1 METRELGSKAQ
12 VMPQRQVMPAGFSES
27 DEHRRHRRMG
37 VPERPVM
44 SARFSGAVLCGG
56 RSRRFGRDKATYVFN
71 GTPLAKIS
79 LLALREAGASE
90 VFSIGG
96 DADALGDMGFS
107 AVPDDYPGEGPLGG
121 IICALRQAALWQAA
135 SADEP
140 SVEDIDVKARDSR
153 TQDDSSEDICVVLA
167 CDLPW
172 ASASAVSEVVKEL
185 ASDSNLNAVL
195 PIGEDDIPQYLHGA
209 WRLRCLPSLEAAFA
223 RGGRSVN
230 DGLEM
235 LHEGSVRLCQVSD
248 IKSLKDMDEMP

>member
-1 METRELGSKAQ
+1 MQAR
-12 VMPQRQVMPAGFSES
+12 PA
-27 DEHRRHRRMG
+27 M
-37 VPERPVM
+37 PERPAKP
-44 SARFSGAVLCGG
+44 ARFSGAVLCGG
-56 RSRRFGRDKATYVFN
+56 QSRRFGRDKATYVFN

-90 VFSIGG
+90 IFSIGG

-107 AVPDDYPGEGPLGG
+107 AVPDEHPGEGPLGG
-121 IICALRQAALWQAA
+121 IICALRQAALGQAA
-135 SADEP
+135 LRHDALRQAANADAT
-140 SVEDIDVKARDSR
+140 SSEDIDVKARDSR
-153 TQDDSSEDICVVLA
+153 TQDGSSEDICAVLA

-172 ASASAVSEVVKEL
+172 ASASTVSEVVKEL

-195 PIGEDDIPQYLHGA
+195 PIGEHGIPQYLHGA

-235 LHEGSVRLCQVSD
+235 LAEGSVRLCQVSD

>member
-1 METRELGSKAQ
+1 METRELGTKAQ
-12 VMPQRQVMPAGFSES
+12 VMQARPAMPAG
-27 DEHRRHRRMG
+27 
-37 VPERPVM
+37 
-44 SARFSGAVLCGG
+44 FSGAVLCGG
-56 RSRRFGRDKATYVFN
+56 RSRRFGRDKAIYEHN

-79 LLALREAGASE
+79 LLALREAGASV

-96 DADALGDMGFS
+96 DADALADMGFR
-107 AVPDDYPGEGPLGG
+107 AVPDDHPGEGPLGG
-121 IICALRQAALWQAA
+121 IICALRQAALFRDALSHDALRQTAN
-135 SADEP
+135 ADVP
-140 SVEDIDVKARDSR
+140 SSEDPGGKARDSR
-153 TQDDSSEDICVVLA
+153 AQDGSDEDICVVLA

-172 ASASAVSEVVKEL
+172 ASASTVSEVVAEL
-185 ASDSNLNAVL
+185 ASDPNLNGVL

-235 LHEGSVRLCQVSD
+235 LAEGSVRLCQVSD

>member
-1 METRELGSKAQ
+1 
-12 VMPQRQVMPAGFSES
+12 MP
-27 DEHRRHRRMG
+27 
-37 VPERPVM
+37 
-44 SARFSGAVLCGG
+44 ARFSGAVLCGG
-56 RSRRFGRDKATYVFN
+56 QSRRFGRDKATYLHN

-107 AVPDDYPGEGPLGG
+107 AVPDEHPGEGPLGG
-121 IICALRQAALWQAA
+121 IICALRQAALRQAA

-140 SVEDIDVKARDSR
+140 SVEDTDGKARDSR
-153 TQDDSSEDICVVLA
+153 TQDGSSEDICAVLA

-172 ASASAVSEVVKEL
+172 ASASTVSEVVKEL

-235 LHEGSVRLCQVSD
+235 LAEGSVRLCQVSD
-248 IKSLKDMDEMP
+248 IESLKDMDEMP

>member
-1 METRELGSKAQ
+1 
-12 VMPQRQVMPAGFSES
+12 MP
-27 DEHRRHRRMG
+27 
-37 VPERPVM
+37 
-44 SARFSGAVLCGG
+44 ARFSGAVLCGG
-56 RSRRFGRDKATYVFN
+56 QSRRFGRDKATYVFN

-96 DADALGDMGFS
+96 DVEALADMGFR
-107 AVPDDYPGEGPLGG
+107 AVPDEHPGEGPLGG
-121 IICALRQAALWQAA
+121 IICALRQAALGQAA
-135 SADEP
+135 LGQAALGHDALLGAALDRAANADDT
-140 SVEDIDVKARDSR
+140 SSEDRGGKARDSR
-153 TQDDSSEDICVVLA
+153 TQDGSDEDICVVLA

-172 ASASAVSEVVKEL
+172 ASASAVCEVVSEL
-185 ASDSNLNAVL
+185 ASDPNLNAVL

-235 LHEGSVRLCQVSD
+235 LAEGSVRLCQVSD
-248 IKSLKDMDEMP
+248 AKSLKDMDEMP

>member
-1 METRELGSKAQ
+1 
-12 VMPQRQVMPAGFSES
+12 MP
-27 DEHRRHRRMG
+27 
-37 VPERPVM
+37 
-44 SARFSGAVLCGG
+44 ARFSGAVLCGG

-96 DADALGDMGFS
+96 DADALADMGFRV
-107 AVPDDYPGEGPLGG
+107 VPDEHPGEGPLGG
-121 IICALRQAALWQAA
+121 IICALRQAALGQAA
-135 SADEP
+135 LLGAALDRAANADEP
-140 SVEDIDVKARDSR
+140 SVEDTDGKARDR
-153 TQDDSSEDICVVLA
+153 RDQDRSDEDICVVLA

-172 ASASAVSEVVKEL
+172 ASASAVSEVVAEL
-185 ASDSNLNAVL
+185 ASDPNLNAVL

-235 LHEGSVRLCQVSD
+235 LAEGAVRLCKVSSM
-248 IKSLKDMDEMP
+248 KSLKDMDEMP

>member
-1 METRELGSKAQ
+1 
-12 VMPQRQVMPAGFSES
+12 
-27 DEHRRHRRMG
+27 
-37 VPERPVM
+37 M
-44 SARFSGAVLCGG
+44 SARFAGAVLCGG
-56 RSRRFGRDKATYVFN
+56 QSRRFGRDKATYEHN

-79 LLALREAGASE
+79 LLALREAGASV

-96 DADALGDMGFS
+96 DVGALGDMGFR

-121 IICALRQAALWQAA
+121 IICALRQ
-135 SADEP
+135 
-140 SVEDIDVKARDSR
+140 V
-153 TQDDSSEDICVVLA
+153 QDGGTEDICVVLA

-172 ASASAVSEVVKEL
+172 ASADTVSEVVSEL
-185 ASDSNLNAVL
+185 ASVPNLNAVL

-230 DGLEM
+230 DGLAM
-235 LHEGSVRLCQVSD
+235 LAEASVRLFQVSD

>member
-1 METRELGSKAQ
+1 
-12 VMPQRQVMPAGFSES
+12 MP
-27 DEHRRHRRMG
+27 
-37 VPERPVM
+37 
-44 SARFSGAVLCGG
+44 ARFSGAVLCGG
-56 RSRRFGRDKATYVFN
+56 QSRRFGRDKATYVFN

-96 DADALGDMGFS
+96 DVEALADMGFR
-107 AVPDDYPGEGPLGG
+107 AVPDEHPGEGPLGG
-121 IICALRQAALWQAA
+121 IICALRQAALGQAA
-135 SADEP
+135 LGHDALLGAALDRSANADDP
-140 SVEDIDVKARDSR
+140 SSEDIDVKARDSR
-153 TQDDSSEDICVVLA
+153 AQDRSSEDICVVLA

-172 ASASAVSEVVKEL
+172 ASASAVCEVVSEL
-185 ASDSNLNAVL
+185 ASDPNLNAVL

-235 LHEGSVRLCQVSD
+235 LAEGAVRLCKVSSM
-248 IKSLKDMDEMP
+248 KSLKDMDEMP

>member
-1 METRELGSKAQ
+1 MPERQAQ
-12 VMPQRQVMPAGFSES
+12 
-27 DEHRRHRRMG
+27 
-37 VPERPVM
+37 PERPVM
-44 SARFSGAVLCGG
+44 PARFAGAVLCGG
-56 RSRRFGRDKATYVFN
+56 QSRRFGRDKATYVFN

-79 LLALREAGASE
+79 LLALREAGASV

-107 AVPDDYPGEGPLGG
+107 AVPDEHPGEGPLGG
-121 IICALRQAALWQAA
+121 IICALRQAALGQAA
-135 SADEP
+135 LRQAANAD
-140 SVEDIDVKARDSR
+140 SL
-153 TQDDSSEDICVVLA
+153 SSEAICVVLA

-172 ASASAVSEVVKEL
+172 ASASAVSEVFAEL
-185 ASDSNLNAVL
+185 ASDPNLNAVL

-223 RGGRSVN
+223 KGGRSVN

-235 LHEGSVRLCQVSD
+235 LAEGSVRLCQVSD

>member
-1 METRELGSKAQ
+1 
-12 VMPQRQVMPAGFSES
+12 
-27 DEHRRHRRMG
+27 
-37 VPERPVM
+37 M
-44 SARFSGAVLCGG
+44 SARFAGAVLCGG
-56 RSRRFGRDKATYVFN
+56 QSRRFGRDKATYAFN

-96 DADALGDMGFS
+96 DADALGDMGFR
-107 AVPDDYPGEGPLGG
+107 AVPDDHPGKGPLGG
-121 IICALRQAALWQAA
+121 IICALRHAALGQAALGHDALRRAA
-135 SADEP
+135 NADDP
-140 SVEDIDVKARDSR
+140 SSEDLGSKARDSR
-153 TQDDSSEDICVVLA
+153 TQDRGSEDICVVLA

-185 ASDSNLNAVL
+185 ASDPNLNAVL

-209 WRLRCLPSLEAAFA
+209 WRLRCLPSLEAAFD

-235 LHEGSVRLCQVSD
+235 LAEGSVRLCQVSD
-248 IKSLKDMDEMP
+248 MKSLKDLDEMP